1 MSKTLNVDRGA
12 DSQRRLVMPFFR
24 VILSR
29 HESNPEWQIVS
40 NPRWD
45 CFTKAQSAILENMA
59 NEYAEYKNC
68 GCMSR
73 MIRAQDLENYGLKV
87 TDESW
92 ALDPRPNGGTQRP
105 GSPDGSLATET
116 RKPGS
121 LK

>member
-1 MSKTLNVDRGA
+1 MSKALNVERGA
-12 DSQRRLVMPFFR
+12 DSQRRLFMPFFR

-40 NPRWD
+40 NPQWD

-59 NEYAEYKNC
+59 NDYAEYKNC

-73 MIRAQDLENYGLKV
+73 MIRAQDLKNYGLTV

-92 ALDPRPNGGTQRP
+92 SLDPRHNDQAQRA
-105 GSPDGSLATET
+105 PD
-116 RKPGS
+116 
-121 LK
+121 